1 MRRNAG
7 SFVREKMVRL
17 SMLGRA
23 GVGILIGLA
32 IGLFYSALGE
42 WIGYHWGLAAYIATG
57 AAVYFAVRILDRPS
71 FRWNMDNLEKDV
83 AAETRVGQ
91 ILEYAI
97 TAENCAV
104 AHSVTMIARVGD
116 IDHIVATPV
125 SVWVIETKY
134 RRVSKKSFSKVLSRI
149 AANTDAVRQWVP
161 AGTPVRGCLVLAY
174 ETEIKRRDY
183 SYLDEKITAYTPDL
197 LMREMRCEARGKRS
211 LDERITKDIWKLG
224 ATRASRRGVDFMLH
238 WGRFRL
244 GLAPPTR
251 AFPSTGRHRG
261 VA

>member
-1 MRRNAG
+1 M
-7 SFVREKMVRL
+7 
-17 SMLGRA
+17 
-23 GVGILIGLA
+23 
-32 IGLFYSALGE
+32 
-42 WIGYHWGLAAYIATG
+42 
-57 AAVYFAVRILDRPS
+57 
-71 FRWNMDNLEKDV
+71 
-83 AAETRVGQ
+83 
-91 ILEYAI
+91 
-97 TAENCAV
+97 
-104 AHSVTMIARVGD
+104 
-116 IDHIVATPV
+116 

-134 RRVSKKSFSKVLSRI
+134 RRVSKKYFSKVLSRI

-174 ETEIKRRDY
+174 DTEINRRNY
-183 SYLDEKITAYTPDL
+183 SYRVEKITAYTPVL
-197 LMREMRCEARGKRS
+197 LMREMRCEAREKRS